1 MKRKLTKAELKDFLD
16 AKSEQYNRPAFIE
29 TDPIVIPHR
38 YLRKQDIEIAGLFAA
53 VLAWGQRATII
64 SKCRTLLHLMDDAP
78 FEFIQHHSPRDLMR
92 LESFKHRT
100 FNGTDTLYF
109 VAFLRWYYQRFD
121 SLEEAFKSADASRPV
136 EGGLAN
142 FHRLFFSLPDFPHR
156 TRKHIA
162 TPERKSTCKRLNM
175 FLRWMVRKDERGVDF
190 GIWHQINAADLI
202 CPCDVHVVRV
212 ARHLGLIKRKQTD
225 WEAAMEL
232 TGNLRN
238 LDPADP
244 VKYDY
249 ALFGL
254 GIEEGWSKARNT

>member
-1 MKRKLTKAELKDFLD
+1 
-16 AKSEQYNRPAFIE
+16 
-29 TDPIVIPHR
+29 
-38 YLRKQDIEIAGLFAA
+38 
-53 VLAWGQRATII
+53 
-64 SKCRTLLHLMDDAP
+64 
-78 FEFIQHHSPRDLMR
+78 
-92 LESFKHRT
+92 
-100 FNGTDTLYF
+100 
-109 VAFLRWYYQRFD
+109 
-121 SLEEAFKSADASRPV
+121 
-136 EGGLAN
+136 
-142 FHRLFFSLPDFPHR
+142 
-156 TRKHIA
+156 
-162 TPERKSTCKRLNM
+162 
-175 FLRWMVRKDERGVDF
+175 MVRKDERGVDF